1 MFTVL
6 LFTIF
11 QHNNRIKIKNYF
23 SMIQIYT
30 AIHSFCI
37 ILITLTVNIC
47 MKINNASVGNDL
59 IVSTCSPY
67 MELSL
72 HNHYTPLGFF
82 PEVTWYCNTSM
93 TTGLRYNYIKKSGTA
108 YHSNTVLDKQNLK
121 QDLRLWQNVTSI
133 FFLHQNKFKTMVSSD
148 YADCVVF
155 AQKPGNLVDFK
166 EPWRSGQQ

>member
-1 MFTVL
+1 MDLYYLSKTCLYISMFTVL

-47 MKINNASVGNDL
+47 MKINNASYGNDL

-82 PEVTWYCNTSM
+82 PEVTWYCNTRSTNR
-93 TTGLRYNYIKKSGTA
+93 TTVYLQVR
-108 YHSNTVLDKQNLK
+108 
-121 QDLRLWQNVTSI
+121 NVGTSI
-133 FFLHQNKFKTMVSSD
+133 IAIPSWMNRTLNKTLS
-148 YADCVVF
+148 
-155 AQKPGNLVDFK
+155 LVGCK
-166 EPWRSGQQ
+166 QYLGRI

>member
-1 MFTVL
+1 MSVPWTIYHAETPYDYTKDTGLLHCTTNMDLYYLSKTCLYISMFTVL

-23 SMIQIYT
+23 SMIEIYT

-72 HNHYTPLGFF
+72 HNHYTPLVFF
-82 PEVTWYCNTSM
+82 PEVTWYCNTRSTNR
-93 TTGLRYNYIKKSGTA
+93 TTVYLQVR
-108 YHSNTVLDKQNLK
+108 
-121 QDLRLWQNVTSI
+121 NVGTSI
-133 FFLHQNKFKTMVSSD
+133 IAIPSWMNRTLNKTLS
-148 YADCVVF
+148 
-155 AQKPGNLVDFK
+155 LVGCK
-166 EPWRSGQQ
+166 